1 MSQILDQGVA
11 SILSHVLFN
20 IGIHSNER
28 MKKTTSAVS
37 NQAENNNPIANLSGK
52 ADIAAS

>member
-28 MKKTTSAVS
+28 MKKTTV
-37 NQAENNNPIANLSGK
+37 NNTENNPIANPGK